1 MILVNPKPQSSSNS
15 VIGQGPGPGIGGWT
29 VTLKGSGLEG
39 LLLSGGGGGHPDNGV
54 FPKGCQVLPST
65 VVVDAGNIHGRL
77 PTSSVKNPMRVKP
90 AAQKLSS
97 SHRFPVS
104 KSPLQ

>member
-39 LLLSGGGGGHPDNGV
+39 LLLSGGGGVILTMGCS
-54 FPKGCQVLPST
+54 PKGAKYCQVLLLLMPEISM
-65 VVVDAGNIHGRL
+65 VVCR
-77 PTSSVKNPMRVKP
+77 P
-90 AAQKLSS
+90 AL
-97 SHRFPVS
+97 
-104 KSPLQ
+104 